1 MIAYLDQQQQR
12 LALDG
17 DGEAETSAAGSDDH
31 LAVLRAL
38 DLQAAADPPAVAA
51 AAEDFGGIAHARPAA
66 IIRPATADDVAASIL
81 LAARSSR
88 LTVAARGN
96 GHSVNGQAMADG
108 GLVLDMRSLGPPM
121 ELVRV
126 STAAGGCAAVDVPGG
141 ALWEEVLEWGI
152 RRHGM
157 APASW
162 TDYLRLTVG
171 GTLSNGGISGQAF
184 RHGPQIANVL
194 ELEVVTGNGERVVCS
209 AAAHPDLFFAAL
221 GGLGQFGVITRARI
235 PLLPAPRMVKW
246 MRVVYDRFEEYSGDA
261 EWLVTRPE
269 PDAFDYVEG
278 FVFVNS
284 ADSVNG
290 WPSVPFSPD
299 SPFDPAIIPAGSG
312 PVLYCLEVALHFNQ
326 HECDTIDQRACAMMR
341 PLRYIRGLEFAV
353 EATYVDF
360 LSRVKRAED
369 AARANGTWAAP
380 HPWLNLLMASSDIV
394 DFDRN
399 VFKRILKDGIGGPM
413 LVYPLLRSKWD
424 RRTSVAVPESEIF
437 YLVAL
442 LRFSRLCSEGGAAA
456 ELQAQNR
463 EIVECCLSNGYDFK
477 LYLPHYQ
484 SEADWARHFG
494 RDWPRF
500 VERKA
505 RYDPLAILAPGQKL
519 FSRSRPP
526 PPLDL

>member
-326 HECDTIDQRACAMMR
+326 HECDTIDQVGPA
-341 PLRYIRGLEFAV
+341 
-353 EATYVDF
+353 D
-360 LSRVKRAED
+360 
-369 AARANGTWAAP
+369 
-380 HPWLNLLMASSDIV
+380 
-394 DFDRN
+394 
-399 VFKRILKDGIGGPM
+399 IGGGAGERDILP
-413 LVYPLLRSKWD
+413 
-424 RRTSVAVPESEIF
+424 
-437 YLVAL
+437 
-442 LRFSRLCSEGGAAA
+442 GGAAA
-456 ELQAQNR
+456 IQPAVFGGRGGGGAAGAEPRDRGVLPIQRLRLQA
-463 EIVECCLSNGYDFK
+463 
-477 LYLPHYQ
+477 LPP
-484 SEADWARHFG
+484 SLPVGG
-494 RDWPRF
+494 RLGPPLWPR
-500 VERKA
+500 
-505 RYDPLAILAPGQKL
+505 LAPLCRAQGPL
-519 FSRSRPP
+519 RPP
-526 PPLDL
+526 RHPRPGPEALLPLSPAASTRFVKYKLKKQINYHSR